1 MRQEQGLIRKKLNI
15 DYGKTHDID
24 LINLYYNLK
33 RFKHINKD
41 AIIISDSRS
50 KKKKSLSDN
59 ENNKF
64 QINKTYLK
72 IVDKIDE
79 LLK

>member
-1 MRQEQGLIRKKLNI
+1 MRQEQALIRKKLNI
-15 DYGKTHDID
+15 DYSKTHEIN

-33 RFKHINKD
+33 RFKHINND
-41 AIIISDSRS
+41 AIVISDSRS